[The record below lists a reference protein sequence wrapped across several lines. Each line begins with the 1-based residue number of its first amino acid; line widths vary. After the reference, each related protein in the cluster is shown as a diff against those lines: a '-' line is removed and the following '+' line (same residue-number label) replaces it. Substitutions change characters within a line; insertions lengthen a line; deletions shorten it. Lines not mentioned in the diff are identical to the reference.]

1 MNQLDSRCSR
11 SASTACSSRLFRQ
24 ALEQRAAQAHDR
36 RGAARRAI
44 QASKQLLPRRLG
56 QAWVSRIRLF
66 GVGLPRIGLRAG
78 EHRLR
83 VGAEVARQ
91 VVEEMRALIVGQ
103 RIEAPGDAQCDR
115 RAVGLAAFGQQTPAL
130 GQQAAQRMVLAQ
142 ALSLG
147 FQFSQHDGSAQ
158 KL

>member
-1 MNQLDSRCSR
+1 LIHRLQL
-11 SASTACSSRLFRQ
+11 RLFRQ
-24 ALEQRAAQAHDR
+24 PLEQRAPQAHDR
-36 RGAARRAI
+36 RGTARRAI
-44 QASKQLLPRRLG
+44 QAPKQLLPRRLG
-56 QAWVSRIRLF
+56 GMRQPHQLF
-66 GVGLPRIGLRAG
+66 GTGLPRIGLRAR

-91 VVEEMRALIVGQ
+91 VVEETRAAIVGQ
-103 RIEAPGDAQCDR
+103 RIEAPDDAQRDR
-115 RAVGLAAFGQQTPAL
+115 RPVGLAAFGQQAPAL

-142 ALSLG
+142 ALGLG